1 MLDEILSAGA
11 WDDVQ
16 QMARARP
23 QIRPAML
30 RCCAFCTFCGC
41 ARALIARCRARL
53 AAQVRGLA
61 MEGRLGPGVL
71 AAAQKVLAN
80 AQANPATIP
89 ELLQARLR
97 AHSALSPSLARA
109 ASDACAPALPPATP
123 RQSLSAVTELLGATI
138 SAMQRLAP
146 KAKLAESLTAL
157 DPNIPAER
165 ESMREL
171 MALAFAYDGAVDR
184 LDFIEDMVFFLQSAD
199 EQDAGLLAAVAEG
212 RVDLGDMKLE
222 EVMLVRRQGRDRMSA
237 IVDLATGMA

>member
-1 MLDEILSAGA
+1 
-11 WDDVQ
+11 
-16 QMARARP
+16 
-23 QIRPAML
+23 
-30 RCCAFCTFCGC
+30 
-41 ARALIARCRARL
+41 
-53 AAQVRGLA
+53 

-89 ELLQARLR
+89 ELLQARSH
-97 AHSALSPSLARA
+97 AHSVSLSPSLARA
-109 ASDACAPALPPATP
+109 ASDASALPAATS

-157 DPNIPAER
+157 DPNIPEER